1 MFCPASIRGSKF
13 FSSSGEGMG
22 LGSDRDFLRSVDG
35 QLSMVHVSLLL
46 RHRTARRKNYYFVN
60 LKAVQSWILCNYILA
75 LTNHIWLSST
85 AFTSPASL
93 EPGIVMWHSSD
104 QSDLSMNLPERLRES
119 FCSFKKGTDVAA
131 ATYALSFPLP
141 IPCFYCSLERG
152 FAAIAVVANSPP
164 KAKRQENCQGRSPD
178 ITELLNESQHLPTPR
193 IQILHENR
201 HLGL

>member
-46 RHRTARRKNYYFVN
+46 RNSTARRKNYYSAN

-75 LTNHIWLSST
+75 LTNHMMAEFDCIHFPSISWAWDWYVTQFWPIRPKHES
-85 AFTSPASL
+85 AG
-93 EPGIVMWHSSD
+93 EV
-104 QSDLSMNLPERLRES
+104 ERKL
-119 FCSFKKGTDVAA
+119 CSFKKGTDVAA

-164 KAKRQENCQGRSPD
+164 KAKR
-178 ITELLNESQHLPTPR
+178 
-193 IQILHENR
+193 
-201 HLGL
+201 